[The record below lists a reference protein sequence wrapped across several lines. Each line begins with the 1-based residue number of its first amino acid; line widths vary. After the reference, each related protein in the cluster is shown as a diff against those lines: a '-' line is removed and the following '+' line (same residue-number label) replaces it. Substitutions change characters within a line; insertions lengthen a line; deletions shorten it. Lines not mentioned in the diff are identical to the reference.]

1 MPYLYQNPILV
12 KTPTCI
18 HCDHIG
24 IVKVDYKDYVE
35 YTQTPRAE
43 RRFIQDIFFYKDKA
57 DREKNYMNHFRQAF
71 KTGLFKE
78 NEPYMYMGEDKD
90 KVYFKHGLT
99 RQYKY
104 LIKEVEVV

>member
-1 MPYLYQNPILV
+1 MPYLYQTPILI

-24 IVKVDYKDYVE
+24 LVKVDYKDYVE

-57 DREKNYMNHFRQAF
+57 DREQIM
-71 KTGLFKE
+71 TGTHPKCFEEMFKE
-78 NEPYMYMGEDKD
+78 SEE
-90 KVYFKHGLT
+90 
-99 RQYKY
+99 
-104 LIKEVEVV
+104 E